1 MLTKGPTH
9 LCLHLQTN
17 RSTGITL
24 NFWRASNMTL
34 KSASISLKMFSACTE
49 AEVEASVRARRAST
63 HKNRRKRSS
72 PSERETCVVLW
83 SSGWCGT
90 CWELTLAILILA
102 VGSKKQPLPE
112 GANQKSQPVWTRL
125 VTRRWSDIVYS
136 QGRRRRRR
144 RRRPCVQTMSDE
156 SENSTPAVLCQHAIH
171 SVSSPA
177 GSGKCG
183 FSARAFQ
190 TPFDT
195 SYQSILPCLTCI
207 PKQWRTT
214 FLFNYHL
221 DPLTCYRR
229 FRRNGCF
236 TPLKHNHTPGSL
248 GPVAC
253 PGAQA
258 VSIFTNSCSWFWNW

>member
-9 LCLHLQTN
+9 ICLHLPTS

-49 AEVEASVRARRAST
+49 AEVEASVRARRDST

-90 CWELTLAILILA
+90 CRELTLAILILA

-156 SENSTPAVLCQHAIH
+156 SENSTPAVLCQHAIQCQL
-171 SVSSPA
+171 SGRKREMRLFSP
-177 GSGKCG
+177 G
-183 FSARAFQ
+183 FSDAIW
-190 TPFDT
+190 
-195 SYQSILPCLTCI
+195 YQLPVNTA
-207 PKQWRTT
+207 
-214 FLFNYHL
+214 LFNLHPQTMTDHFPFQLPPRSSHL
-221 DPLTCYRR
+221 LP
-229 FRRNGCF
+229 
-236 TPLKHNHTPGSL
+236 P
-248 GPVAC
+248 
-253 PGAQA
+253 
-258 VSIFTNSCSWFWNW
+258 I